1 MITNN
6 LLHEQY
12 DTFRENIKYYR
23 KKLNLTQEELAEK
36 ADISISYIKQIE
48 SNKEFK
54 NVSLTVILKL
64 SKALDVSVDKLFI
77 IKIKTSVWRFFK
89 FLHYDIHF

>member
-12 DTFRENIKYYR
+12 DTFRENVKYYR
-23 KKLNLTQEELAEK
+23 KKLKLTQEELAEK

-77 IKIKTSVWRFFK
+77 IKIKTSV
-89 FLHYDIHF
+89 

>member
-6 LLHEQY
+6 LVHEQY

-64 SKALDVSVDKLFI
+64 SKALEVSVDKLFI
-77 IKIKTSVWRFFK
+77 IKIKTSV
-89 FLHYDIHF
+89 

>member
-1 MITNN
+1 MIDNSLIN
-6 LLHEQY
+6 EQY

-36 ADISISYIKQIE
+36 SDLSISYIKQIE
-48 SNKEFK
+48 SNKEYK

-64 SKALDVSVDKLFI
+64 SKALGVSVDKLFI
-77 IKIKTSVWRFFK
+77 ITIKNV
-89 FLHYDIHF
+89 

>member
-12 DTFRENIKYYR
+12 DTFRENVKYYR
-23 KKLNLTQEELAEK
+23 KKLDLTQEELAEK

-64 SKALDVSVDKLFI
+64 SKALEVSVDKLFI
-77 IKIKTSVWRFFK
+77 IKIKTSN
-89 FLHYDIHF
+89 

>member
-77 IKIKTSVWRFFK
+77 IKIKTSV
-89 FLHYDIHF
+89 

>member
-12 DTFRENIKYYR
+12 DTFKKNIKYYR

-36 ADISISYIKQIE
+36 ADLSISYIKQIE
-48 SNKEFK
+48 SNKEYK
-54 NVSLTVILKL
+54 NVSFTVILKL
-64 SKALDVSVDKLFI
+64 SKALDVSVDKLFV
-77 IKIKTSVWRFFK
+77 IKVTNS
-89 FLHYDIHF
+89 

>member
-1 MITNN
+1 MEKGDVMIDNN

-12 DTFRENIKYYR
+12 ETFRGNIKYYR
-23 KKLNLTQEELAEK
+23 KKQHLTQEQLAEK
-36 ADISISYIKQIE
+36 SDLSISYIKQIE

-77 IKIKTSVWRFFK
+77 IEIKNV
-89 FLHYDIHF
+89 